1 MDWNFVYIVGGALLN
16 ALILGIW
23 KPWGIGYAGE
33 KGRNFA
39 RQEDLSEILS
49 EVRAVTAAQK
59 AVEAKLS
66 GDLWHH
72 QMRWNQKKD
81 IYGALIHSLQE
92 LLSSLSEL
100 NATTLAVSYMC
111 DKPNNDA
118 FTPEHKL
125 KLYDEVNT
133 ALQKINQA
141 KTLFVNASALS
152 VIFNSDECNQLLSDY
167 KDSWGQFDIL
177 NKNFDGWADLEMQKL
192 HRLWPELI
200 QCAKRDLGVAPLGKA
215 T

>member
-1 MDWNFVYIVGGALLN
+1 MDLNLVYIASGALLN

-23 KPWGIGYAGE
+23 KPWGSGYAGE

-39 RQEDLSEILS
+39 RKEDLSEILS

-72 QMRWNQKKD
+72 QMRWNQKKE

-92 LLSSLSEL
+92 LLISLSEL
-100 NATTLAVSYMC
+100 SADTQTLNYMNNS
-111 DKPNNDA
+111 PNINT
-118 FTPEHKL
+118 FTPEHKRKAFDKVTTAFQKTTQS
-125 KLYDEVNT
+125 KL
-133 ALQKINQA
+133 LFINA
-141 KTLFVNASALS
+141 FSLS
-152 VIFNSDECNQLLSDY
+152 VIFNSDESNQLLSDY
-167 KDSWGQFDIL
+167 KDSWVEFDIL
-177 NKNFDGWADLEMQKL
+177 NEKLDAWADFERDKL
-192 HRLWPELI
+192 HRLWPQLI
-200 QCAKRDLGVAPLGKA
+200 QCAKRDLGVAPLGQA